1 MSLISKPKTF
11 CLFAWGATAVLVLTL
26 LGGTLIPWLSKNADL
41 NRRISGAEDQLVRYQ
56 RLLDSR
62 PALEAELQRVR
73 NNDSYKAFYF
83 NAPTQSLAGAQLQ
96 SLVQDIVNTAQGRLI
111 STQLLNEERAS
122 TPARISVRTQIRGS
136 TDALLSILYQIEQA
150 RPFLFVERLSIRS
163 SARPIVVNRNRPNR
177 PVRRPRM
184 NRDELTVR
192 LDLFGFTLGGES

>member
-1 MSLISKPKTF
+1 MSAISKPKAF
-11 CLFAWGATAVLVLTL
+11 CLLAWGAAAVLVLAL
-26 LGGTLIPWLSKNADL
+26 LGGTLIPWWTKNADL
-41 NRRISGAEDQLVRYQ
+41 NRRISGTEDQLVRYQ

-62 PALEAELQRVR
+62 PALESELQQVR

-122 TPARISVRTQIRGS
+122 TPARISVRTQIQGS

-150 RPFLFVERLSIRS
+150 RPFLFVERMSIRS
-163 SARPIVVNRNRPNR
+163 SARPIVVNQSRPNR
-177 PVRRPRM
+177 PVRRPPM

>member
-11 CLFAWGATAVLVLTL
+11 CLFAWGAAAVLVLTL

-41 NRRISGAEDQLVRYQ
+41 NRRISGTEDQLVRYQ

-163 SARPIVVNRNRPNR
+163 SARPIVVNRNRPGR
-177 PVRRPRM
+177 PVRRPPM

>member
-11 CLFAWGATAVLVLTL
+11 CLFAWGAAAVLVLTL

-163 SARPIVVNRNRPNR
+163 SARPIVVNRNRPGR
-177 PVRRPRM
+177 PVRRPPM